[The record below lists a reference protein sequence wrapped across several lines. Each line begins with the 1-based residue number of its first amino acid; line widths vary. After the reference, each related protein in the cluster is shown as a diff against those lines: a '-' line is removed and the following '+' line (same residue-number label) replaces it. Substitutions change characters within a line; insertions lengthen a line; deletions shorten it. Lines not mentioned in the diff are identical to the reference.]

1 MTSLPFDTAKM
12 VARYKAGGFTEEQA
26 EVLTYTLLDVAVE
39 MRERAAAR
47 LRQQEAQQA
56 HLAEIEA
63 MRRDTAELE
72 HTTKRWRQGFYLS
85 LIVWAILMFNFL

>member
-1 MTSLPFDTAKM
+1 MHLMPLDTAKT
-12 VARYKAGGFTEEQA
+12 VRRLTAGGFTEAQA

-56 HLAEIEA
+56 HLAEVEA
-63 MRRDTAELE
+63 MRRATARLE
-72 HTTKRWRQGFYLS
+72 RTTKLWRQGFYLF
-85 LIVWAILMFNFL
+85 LIVWAILMFSFL